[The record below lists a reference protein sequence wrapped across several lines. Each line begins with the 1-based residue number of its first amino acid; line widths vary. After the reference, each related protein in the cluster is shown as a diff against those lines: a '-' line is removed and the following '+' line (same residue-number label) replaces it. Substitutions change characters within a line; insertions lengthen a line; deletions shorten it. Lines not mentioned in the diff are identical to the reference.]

1 MPPSPKQGANDAR
14 HCRARRVNRYH
25 LEGLT
30 MTPSQQ
36 YIKLY
41 AADIRAHASHF
52 KAGVSIDPEG
62 YAARIIEGLPD
73 ADVKRM
79 LADLKAEIKAVS

>member
-1 MPPSPKQGANDAR
+1 
-14 HCRARRVNRYH
+14 
-25 LEGLT
+25 

-41 AADIRAHASHF
+41 AADIRAHASAF
-52 KAGVSIDPEG
+52 KDYVQVDPEG

-79 LADLKAEIKAVS
+79 LADLKAEIKDVS

>member
-1 MPPSPKQGANDAR
+1 MRLLRLRHDAR
-14 HCRARRVNRYH
+14 TRRTRRVNHYH
-25 LEGLT
+25 PEGIA

-41 AADIRAHASHF
+41 AADIRAHASAF
-52 KAGVSIDPEG
+52 KDYLQVDPEG

-79 LADLKAEIKAVS
+79 LANLKAEIKAVS

>member
-1 MPPSPKQGANDAR
+1 MRLLRLRHDAR
-14 HCRARRVNRYH
+14 NRRARRIDRYY
-25 LEGLT
+25 LEGIN

-41 AADIRAHASHF
+41 ASDIRAHASHF
-52 KAGVSIDPEG
+52 KSGVSIDPEG

-73 ADVKRM
+73 ADVNRM
-79 LADLKAEIKAVS
+79 LADLKAEIKAIS

>member
-1 MPPSPKQGANDAR
+1 MTAR
-14 HCRARRVNRYH
+14 N
-25 LEGLT
+25 E
-30 MTPSQQ
+30 

-62 YAARIIEGLPD
+62 YAYRLTEGLPEED
-73 ADVKRM
+73 MRRM
-79 LADLKAEIKAVS
+79 LSDLKEELRAVGGQS

>member
-1 MPPSPKQGANDAR
+1 
-14 HCRARRVNRYH
+14 
-25 LEGLT
+25 

-52 KAGVSIDPEG
+52 KHGVSIDPEG

-79 LADLKAEIKAVS
+79 LADLKAEIKAIS

>member
-1 MPPSPKQGANDAR
+1 
-14 HCRARRVNRYH
+14 
-25 LEGLT
+25 
-30 MTPSQQ
+30 MTPKQQ

-41 AADIRAHASHF
+41 AEDIRSHASAF
-52 KAGVSIDPEG
+52 KDYLQVDPEG

-73 ADVKRM
+73 AYVEIM

>member
-1 MPPSPKQGANDAR
+1 
-14 HCRARRVNRYH
+14 
-25 LEGLT
+25 
-30 MTPSQQ
+30 MTPIQQQ

-52 KAGVSIDPEG
+52 KHGVSIDPEG

>member
-1 MPPSPKQGANDAR
+1 
-14 HCRARRVNRYH
+14 
-25 LEGLT
+25 

-41 AADIRAHASHF
+41 AEDIRAHASAF
-52 KAGVSIDPEG
+52 KDYLQVDPEG